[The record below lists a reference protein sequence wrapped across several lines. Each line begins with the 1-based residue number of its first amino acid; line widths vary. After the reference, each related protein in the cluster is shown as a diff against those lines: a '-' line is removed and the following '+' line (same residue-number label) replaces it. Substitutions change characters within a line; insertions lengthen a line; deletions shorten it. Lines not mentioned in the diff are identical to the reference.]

1 MDGVVGGVDKE
12 KDNAIG
18 REREEG
24 VIGESNG

>member
-1 MDGVVGGVDKE
+1 MGVVGGVNKE